1 MSSGS
6 QRFSRAL
13 PGVGWG
19 FRRSLGVALLLFTTW
34 DDRIKSGWKRGR
46 ARWACVTSF
55 ALLSLMIPIVLT
67 ACGGSTAA
75 ASAQAITIKGT
86 EFALTPN
93 TVTLTVG
100 RPVHLTLINGG
111 TVDHDIKSALPIAG
125 LTYQNA
131 DNPADEQ
138 ADNSANGVLD
148 VDYNVGTTAQ
158 VTFTPTQAG
167 SFPFGCDVP
176 GHAQLGMT
184 GTFIVQPA

>member
-13 PGVGWG
+13 LGGGWG
-19 FRRSLGVALLLFTTW
+19 FRWGLGVALLLFT
-34 DDRIKSGWKRGR
+34 SL
-46 ARWACVTSF
+46 V
-55 ALLSLMIPIVLT
+55 ALADSPQ
-67 ACGGSTAA
+67 APAA
-75 ASAQAITIKGT
+75 PDAQAITLTGS
-86 EFALTPN
+86 EFMIMPSTI
-93 TVTLTVG
+93 TLTVG
-100 RPVHLTLINGG
+100 QPVQLTLVNGG
-111 TVDHDIKSALPIAG
+111 AVDHDLKSEMPIAD

-158 VTFTPTQAG
+158 VTFTPTQEG
-167 SFPFGCDVP
+167 TFPFQCDVP

-184 GTFIVQPA
+184 GTFIVQPAS